1 MSRSMSLVMAG
12 RRWRLSTRI
21 LVSQLGVL
29 LAVVALGLWLNL
41 RLDTEQLDQQYEH
54 RSLAVAQSVA
64 DVPQVI
70 AALSG
75 TGPRPAVQQVT
86 LRMTRTTGAAFIV
99 VVDRRGIR
107 LSSPDP
113 ALVGKWFHEP
123 VVSLDGNEH
132 LRIDPGKPA
141 PSANARVPVF
151 SAGGAV
157 IGEVS
162 VGFPESD
169 VAAAVG
175 GEIPL
180 LAGAAGIAL
189 LLGALV
195 SLLLA
200 RRLKRDTLGLE
211 LDEIA
216 ALLDSTRLTAVGR
229 ESLRRV
235 TALVAQG
242 VPTAE
247 VLSAVAAETGRLT
260 RAEETRVYRYEPD
273 GSLVRVAAWGE
284 SAVVP
289 RQVMSVPIMVD
300 GRRWGLVAVTLPP
313 SVPAA
318 DDLGESIAGFA
329 GVAATAISNALA
341 RDELAASRKRVVAA
355 ADEARRKIERD
366 LHDGTQ
372 QRVVTLA
379 LELRKAYDACPGPP
393 QLRDDLLRM
402 TRDLAGM
409 LEELREISRGVH
421 PALLSQAGL
430 GPALQSL
437 ARRSA
442 RPARLRVNL
451 TGRLPESLEVAAY
464 YVVSEALA
472 NVMKHSGATAVEVD
486 VTVHD
491 GTLAVRVS
499 DNGAG
504 GVDETRGSGIVGLRD
519 RVEALGGTITVASSP
534 GDGTVIRADLP
545 LGGPEPEAGSPR

>member
-1 MSRSMSLVMAG
+1 MTAAVTRH

-21 LVSQLGVL
+21 LVSQLWVL
-29 LAVVALGLWLNL
+29 LVVATLGLWLNL
-41 RLDTEQLDQQYEH
+41 RLATEQLDQQYEH

-64 DVPQVI
+64 DLPQVV

-75 TGPRPAVQQVT
+75 TGPHSSVQPLTQ
-86 LRMTRTTGAAFIV
+86 RIAGTTGAAFVV

-107 LSSPDP
+107 LSSPDA
-113 ALVGKWFHEP
+113 ALVGTWFHEP
-123 VVSLDGNEH
+123 VVALDGQDH

-141 PSANARVPVF
+141 PSANARAPVF
-151 SAGGAV
+151 SSGGAV

-162 VGFPESD
+162 VGFRESD

-189 LLGALV
+189 LLGLATALV
-195 SLLLA
+195 LA
-200 RRLKRDTLGLE
+200 RRLKQDTFGLE

-216 ALLDSTRLTAVGR
+216 AMLDKAQLIAVGR

-247 VLSAVAAETGRLT
+247 VFAAVAEETGRLT
-260 RAEETRVYRYEPD
+260 RAEETRVYRYEGD

-284 SAVVP
+284 SAAVP
-289 RQVMSVPIMVD
+289 RQVMSVPIVVD
-300 GRRWGLVAVTLPP
+300 GRRWGLVAVTMPP
-313 SVPAA
+313 SAPVPE
-318 DDLGESIAGFA
+318 DLGMSIAGFA

-372 QRVVTLA
+372 QRLVTLA
-379 LELRKAYDACPGPP
+379 LELRKAYDVCPGPP
-393 QLRDDLLRM
+393 QLRDALFQM
-402 TRDLAGM
+402 TKDLASM
-409 LEELREISRGVH
+409 LEELRDISRGVH

-430 GPALQSL
+430 GPAVRSL
-437 ARRSA
+437 ARR
-442 RPARLRVNL
+442 PALPVRLRVGVP
-451 TGRLPESLEVAAY
+451 GRLPESLEVAAY

-472 NVMKHSGATAVEVD
+472 NATKHSGATAVEVD
-486 VTVHD
+486 VAVRD

-499 DNGAG
+499 DDGTG
-504 GVDETRGSGIVGLRD
+504 GVDETRGSGILGLRD
-519 RVEALGGTITVASSP
+519 RVEALGGTMAVASP
-534 GDGTVIRADLP
+534 RGGGTVIHADLP
-545 LGGPEPEAGSPR
+545 VGAPGRDASSVT